1 MQRFGRS
8 LLAFCIGVLSSTAS
22 GCGSNQG
29 CEEFATAYCTK
40 QIGCSNFWSTVYAAS
55 FEQCRS
61 TRTARCQL
69 DSKSPDTGW
78 TQTVA
83 QACARGINDQS
94 CDDFL
99 SGALANECR
108 NPGKRTMG
116 APCGDRWQCDSLQCV
131 SSTAASQCGACAV
144 LPKEGESCA
153 ALKLCDNGLQCIADV
168 CIPLR
173 GAGETCGTT
182 GRCKPTLSCMVGLC
196 QAPMLGAACNAQ
208 SDCSFHQ
215 IQYCDGS
222 TLSCEKYPLFVV
234 GINEACG
241 ISFDSE
247 TICTT
252 DAYCRTSSSAAFG
265 VCNKLPT
272 EGQPCAT
279 SDNLCAAP
287 YSCIGGTCK
296 IFDRSTCK

>member
-1 MQRFGRS
+1 MQRFGYS
-8 LLAFCIGVLSSTAS
+8 LFAFCLGVLSTAAS

-40 QIGCSNFWSTVYAAS
+40 QVGCSNFWSTVYAS
-55 FEQCRS
+55 NFEACRS
-61 TRTARCQL
+61 ARSQRCQL

-78 TQTVA
+78 NQNVA
-83 QACARGINDQS
+83 LACSRGIAAQS

-99 SGALANECR
+99 SGILAGECR
-108 NPGKRTMG
+108 NPGKRAVG

-131 SSTAASQCGACAV
+131 ASTSASTCGTCTA
-144 LPKEGESCA
+144 LPKQGESCA
-153 ALKLCDNGLQCIADV
+153 TLKICDSGLQCVADV
-168 CIPLR
+168 CQPLR
-173 GAGETCGTT
+173 VAGETCGAA
-182 GRCKPTLSCMVGLC
+182 GSCIPSLACMVGTC
-196 QAPMLGAACNAQ
+196 QTPQQGAACNSQ
-208 SDCSFHQ
+208 GDCSFHQ

-222 TLSCEKYPLFVV
+222 TLTCEKYPLSVV
-234 GINEACG
+234 GVNEACG

-247 TICTT
+247 TICTP

-279 SDNLCAAP
+279 SDNLCATP
-287 YSCIGGTCK
+287 YTCIGGVCK